1 MFNKSVFFWLRLYS
15 KACAQTL
22 YNWTLNLKIW
32 EYNYEKCFWT
42 HLTLSIFFSTEC
54 FIGREGQFYLTNLT
68 YFYSNLDGLCAVSFH
83 LITHFEENDAKK
95 WKVFFLL
102 LSSCLVLLVVGR
114 DLRIRVCERTT
125 SGTKKNLIYL
135 FPVFEILSIL
145 GKSNT
150 KNRLTLKSFF

>member
-15 KACAQTL
+15 KGCAQTL

-32 EYNYEKCFWT
+32 EYNYKKCFWT
-42 HLTLSIFFSTEC
+42 HLTISIFFFNRVFYWKRRSILFNQSYIFFVLIWMDCVQWVFIWLPILKKMMRKSEKFFFC
-54 FIGREGQFYLTNLT
+54 FCR
-68 YFYSNLDGLCAVSFH
+68 
-83 LITHFEENDAKK
+83 
-95 WKVFFLL
+95 
-102 LSSCLVLLVVGR
+102 LVLLVVGR
-114 DLRIRVCERTT
+114 DLRISVCERTT